1 MNYTFGNVQ
10 GYGLPP
16 ERMSYVMSKVL
27 AVIMAGGQ
35 GERLSLLSQKRAKP
49 AVPFAGKY
57 RIIDFVLSNC
67 VNSGIVDV
75 AVLTQY
81 RPHSLHDHIGI
92 GKPWDLDRQQ
102 GGVRL
107 LQPYRG
113 NQESDWYQGTADA
126 VYQNLDFIMEARYD
140 YALIL
145 AGDQI
150 YRMDYGPMIAFH
162 QQRRADVTLGAV
174 VVPLE
179 EGHRFGI
186 LETDA
191 EGRVLSFEEKP
202 KEPRGTLGSMGIYV
216 LDRDT
221 LARVLIEDAR
231 PAEAGGTPTQHDFG
245 HNIIPAMMARGEHV
259 YAYPFTGYWQD
270 VGTVHSYWETHM
282 ELLGDRPAFDLY
294 DPSWV
299 IHTRSEERPPAHIG
313 SGAQIVSSLISHG
326 CIIKGQIEHSVLS
339 PGVVVEENAVVRD
352 SIVLFDT
359 VIGAGSVV
367 DRAILD
373 KEVIIGKNCQIGY
386 GDDMTPNKLEP
397 GRLNS
402 GITLIGK
409 RAHLPDNLKVGRNC
423 KIGTDLRPE
432 DFASDTLASG
442 ETIEDRTFAHGWE
455 RELAR
460 RISIE
465 P

>member
-1 MNYTFGNVQ
+1 
-10 GYGLPP
+10 
-16 ERMSYVMSKVL
+16 MSKVL
-27 AVIMAGGQ
+27 AVILAGGQ

-57 RIIDFVLSNC
+57 RIIDFALSNC
-67 VNSGIVDV
+67 VNSGISDV
-75 AVLTQY
+75 VVLTQY

-92 GKPWDLDRQQ
+92 GKPWDLDRQK

-107 LQPYRG
+107 LQPYLGR
-113 NQESDWYQGTADA
+113 QELEWYQGTADA

-140 YALIL
+140 YVLVL
-145 AGDQI
+145 AGDHI
-150 YRMDYGPMIAFH
+150 YRMDYGPMITYH
-162 QQRRADVTLGAV
+162 QQRGADATLGAV
-174 VVPLE
+174 VVPIE

-191 EGRVLSFEEKP
+191 EGRVHSFEEKP

-216 LDRDT
+216 FGRDT
-221 LARVLIEDAR
+221 LTRVLIEDAR
-231 PAEAGGTPTQHDFG
+231 PAESGGTSTQHDFG
-245 HNIIPAMMARGEHV
+245 RNIIPAMMARGERV
-259 YAYPFTGYWQD
+259 FAYPFAGYWQD
-270 VGTVHSYWETHM
+270 VGTVQSYWEAHM
-282 ELLGDRPAFDLY
+282 ELLADRPAFDLH
-294 DPSWV
+294 DRSWV
-299 IHTRSEERPPAHIG
+299 IHTRSEERPPAHIR

-326 CIIKGQIEHSVLS
+326 CIIKGRIERSVLS

-359 VIGAGSVV
+359 IIGAGSLI
-367 DRAILD
+367 DRVILD
-373 KEVIIGKNCQIGY
+373 KEAVIGKNCQIGY
-386 GDDMTPNKLEP
+386 GDDMTPNRLEP
-397 GRLNS
+397 TRLNT

-432 DFASDTLASG
+432 DFPTDTLASG
-442 ETIEDRTFAHGWE
+442 ETIEDRTFTHGWE

-460 RISIE
+460 RTSIM

>member
-1 MNYTFGNVQ
+1 
-10 GYGLPP
+10 
-16 ERMSYVMSKVL
+16 MSKVL

-57 RIIDFVLSNC
+57 RIIDFALSNC
-67 VNSGIVDV
+67 VNSGISDV

-92 GKPWDLDRQQ
+92 GRPWDLDRQQ
-102 GGVRL
+102 GGVHL
-107 LQPYRG
+107 LQPYIGR
-113 NQESDWYQGTADA
+113 QESDWYQGTADA
-126 VYQNLDFIMEARYD
+126 VYQNLSFIMESRCD
-140 YALIL
+140 YVLIL

-162 QQRRADVTLGAV
+162 QQHNADVTLGAV
-174 VVPLE
+174 IVPLE
-179 EGHRFGI
+179 EGSRFGI

-191 EGRVLSFEEKP
+191 EGKVLSFEEKP
-202 KEPRGTLGSMGIYV
+202 KQPRGTLGSMGIYV
-216 LDRDT
+216 FSRET

-231 PAEAGGTPTQHDFG
+231 PVAAGSSPSQHDFG
-245 HNIIPAMMARGEHV
+245 RNIILSMMAHSERV
-259 YAYPFTGYWQD
+259 FAYPFAGYWRD

-299 IHTRSEERPPAHIG
+299 IHTRSEERPPAHI
-313 SGAQIVSSLISHG
+313 SSKAQVVSSLISHG
-326 CIIKGQIEHSVLS
+326 CIIKGRVERSVLS
-339 PGVVVEENAVVRD
+339 PGVVVEEGATVRD
-352 SIVLFDT
+352 SILLFNT
-359 VIGAGSVV
+359 VIGTGSVI

-373 KEVIIGKNCQIGY
+373 KEVVVGQHCKIGY

-397 GRLNS
+397 SRLDS

-409 RAHLPDNLKVGRNC
+409 NAHLPDHLKVGRNC
-423 KIGTDLRPE
+423 KIGADLRPE
-432 DFASDTLASG
+432 DFPAHTLASG
-442 ETIEDRTFAHGWE
+442 ETLEDRTYAHSWE

-460 RISIE
+460 RKSTVS
-465 P
+465 